1 MQPSAARDVGSESC
15 GGCVRVTT
23 LTTLNTDYYFTEC
36 CVSISSL
43 IYTYL
48 HTIFKTTTTIFFFFT
63 RNGPFCVSRFF
74 KQLIILCASHLAQN
88 THTHK
93 RIIVLLRVKEE
104 EIFRVVVLISL
115 SLTKKEV

>member
-1 MQPSAARDVGSESC
+1 MS
-15 GGCVRVTT
+15 
-23 LTTLNTDYYFTEC
+23 LTKQSRFT
-36 CVSISSL
+36 
-43 IYTYL
+43 
-48 HTIFKTTTTIFFFFT
+48 
-63 RNGPFCVSRFF
+63 FF
-74 KQLIILCASHLAQN
+74 KQLFVFVCHYSLRVTSRAEY